1 MGYLYTLYAEAADAA
16 GEALAVDGGRGA
28 WTYAELLE
36 RVREFTGRLK
46 RAGAGA
52 GLRIG
57 VADDLG
63 ADLYPAV
70 LAVSAL
76 DCSLVPYVA
85 DGPQGERKR
94 LERLGIWGTV
104 SAGASAVDITAHGAA
119 ARDLHRHAQSEA
131 YVLSTSGSTSAP
143 KDVAIGDRN
152 LESYAGHLRTVAR
165 SGPGDRISQNYQP
178 QFDAFYEVLMMAAL
192 GRSALVVPDG
202 REHLLVQRFCERWGV
217 TVWNSV
223 PSQVTMAHRLRQ
235 LNPGSLPGIKLA
247 VFGGEALSEHSLAL
261 WRAAAPAST
270 VINSYGPSETTVACT
285 EYVLG
290 PETEHAGSDVPI
302 GRVLPHLEGRLVEP
316 AVAPGE
322 LELCV
327 RGPQIFDGY
336 LDPRHNAGR
345 FYTETDGRLT
355 PLQHGSPTRGDWY
368 RTGDIVVETERGLVF
383 RRRADHE
390 TKVRGKRVDLT
401 AVEDELRRQPGVT
414 EARVLVLDDAVHAVV
429 ETLARGD
436 DAPDLDLTGL
446 RDYARPRTV
455 VRVASLPRLP
465 NGKTDLRAVEQLV
478 RQALRAPAAPLTT
491 TTGGQ
496 E

>member
-1 MGYLYTLYAEAADAA
+1 MGYLHSLYAQTADAA
-16 GEALAVDGGRGA
+16 PESLAVDGGRGA
-28 WTYAELLE
+28 LTYAGLLE
-36 RVREFTGRLK
+36 RAQHLAGRLK
-46 RAGAGA
+46 QAGAGA
-52 GLRIG
+52 GMRIG

-63 ADLYPAV
+63 ADLHPAV

-76 DCSLVPYVA
+76 DCSLVPFVA
-85 DGPQGERKR
+85 DGPQGEQRR
-94 LERLGIWGTV
+94 LDRLGVWGTL
-104 SAGASAVDITAHGAA
+104 SAGSGAVEITRRGT
-119 ARDLHRHAQSEA
+119 ARDLHRQTEPES

-152 LESYAGHLRTVAR
+152 LESYADHLRAVDR
-165 SGPGDRISQNYQP
+165 MGPDDRISQNYQP

-192 GRSALVVPDG
+192 GRATLVVPDG
-202 REHLLVQRFCERWGV
+202 REHLLVQRFCERWSI
-217 TVWNSV
+217 TVWDSV

-235 LNPGSLPGIKLA
+235 LAPGSLPGVKLA
-247 VFGGEALSEHSLAL
+247 IFGGEALSAHSLSL

-270 VINSYGPSETTVACT
+270 VINSYGPSEVTISCA
-285 EYVLG
+285 EYVLEPG
-290 PETEHAGSDVPI
+290 AEVAGSDVPI
-302 GRVLPHLEGRLVEP
+302 GRVLEHLESRLVEP

-327 RGPQIFDGY
+327 RGPQLFDGY

-345 FYTETDGRLT
+345 FYTEDAGRLS
-355 PLQHGSPTRGDWY
+355 PLQQGTPAPDDWY
-368 RTGDIVVETERGLVF
+368 RTGDIVVETPQGLVY

-390 TKVRGKRVDLT
+390 TKVRGKRVDLS
-401 AVEDELRRQPGVT
+401 AVEDELRRQPGVS

-429 ETLARGD
+429 ETLAP
-436 DAPDLDLTGL
+436 DAEEPALDLTGL

-478 RQALRAPAAPLTT
+478 RHSLRAPAAPLTT

-496 E
+496 A